1 MLVISE
7 QKNTKKMSGARSNK
21 QVNGLQS
28 TRKREDL
35 LLAPYAFFSHQS
47 QGRKYAEPEHPYRG
61 PFQRDRDRILHS
73 AAFRRLSGKMQ
84 VFTGELG
91 DYHRTRLTHTME
103 VASIARTMGRALQ
116 LNEDLIEALALLHDI
131 GHPPFGHAGEDALDE
146 CLAEAGGFSHNA
158 FALVLVEQLE
168 RRYQQFPGL
177 NLSHEVLLGQQ
188 DRIDKQSGPRPLLEV
203 QVVDAADS
211 CTYNAHDVD
220 DAIKLQLVEVEEF
233 EDVPLAADALV
244 RVKSRWTDL
253 DPQTLRQELVRELI
267 DTQVTSTLRAAVK
280 FLSTCGWN
288 SFADALGN
296 ECLVRPGDEIKEKK
310 IGLEAFL
317 YQRVYRHERLMEERR
332 VAQRNLQDLCTLFAE
347 RPDRMPAQFQHRAQ
361 QVGALRS
368 ACDYLA
374 GMTERF
380 FQQEYDRHL
389 G

>member
-1 MLVISE
+1 
-7 QKNTKKMSGARSNK
+7 
-21 QVNGLQS
+21 
-28 TRKREDL
+28 
-35 LLAPYAFFSHQS
+35 
-47 QGRKYAEPEHPYRG
+47 
-61 PFQRDRDRILHS
+61 
-73 AAFRRLSGKMQ
+73 MQ

-103 VASIARTMGRALQ
+103 VASIARTMGRALR

-146 CLAEAGGFSHNA
+146 CLAEEGGFSHNA

-188 DRIDKQSGPRPLLEV
+188 DRIDKLAGPRPLLEV

-267 DTQVTSTLRAAVK
+267 DTQVTSTLQAAVH
-280 FLSTCGWN
+280 FLSDCGWT
-288 SFADALGN
+288 SFEEALGH
-296 ECLVRPGDEIKEKK
+296 EFLVQPGDEIAEQK

-317 YQRVYRHERLMEERR
+317 YQRVYRHDQLMEERR
-332 VAQRNLQDLCTLFAE
+332 VAQRKLQDLCTFFAD
-347 RPDRMPAQFQHRAQ
+347 RPDCLPAQFQMRAE
-361 QVGALRS
+361 QVGARRS
-368 ACDYLA
+368 AGDYLA

-380 FQQEYDRHL
+380 FQLEYDRHL
-389 G
+389 GSSDIDQAPFV